1 MNAAIA
7 AASFTSLASGD
18 LARAWPM
25 CNQAHNAS
33 VRVVRDFGLLLS
45 SGLAFLNRPSSL
57 AFSRQR
63 CSEFLV

>member
-1 MNAAIA
+1 
-7 AASFTSLASGD
+7 
-18 LARAWPM
+18 M
-25 CNQAHNAS
+25 CNQARNAS